1 MSLTIDASI
10 FVAASRAPE
19 ASHTVSLDFLRRV
32 EEQGLS
38 IFCPTLALAE
48 CAAAIARRT
57 DREDLAEK
65 LVAFIESFPN
75 LYLVS
80 LDAAL
85 AHRASEIAIAHR
97 IRGADSVYVA
107 VAESANTD
115 LITWDDEMLQ
125 RGRNLVSTLTPV
137 EWIDSQQSSN

>member
-1 MSLTIDASI
+1 MNLTIDASV

-19 ASHTVSLDFLRRV
+19 ANHTVSLDFLRRV
-32 EEQGLS
+32 EEQEAN

-57 DREDLAEK
+57 DREDLAEE
-65 LVAFIESFPN
+65 LITFIENFPN

-80 LDAAL
+80 LDATL
-85 AHRASEIAIAHR
+85 AHRASEIAITHR
-97 IRGADSVYVA
+97 IRGADSIYVA
-107 VAESANTD
+107 VAESANAE

-137 EWIDSQQSSN
+137 EWIDNQ